1 MSTDDVI
8 DDVRKTARDAKRS
21 ATRQLSSVQDDFL
34 TYTQEQPLTA
44 LLSAFIIG
52 VVVGKMV
59 L

>member
-8 DDVRKTARDAKRS
+8 DDVRKTARDTKR
-21 ATRQLSSVQDDFL
+21 AAARQLNSVQDEL
-34 TYTQEQPLTA
+34 LAYTQEQPLTA

-52 VVVGKMV
+52 VFVGKMV